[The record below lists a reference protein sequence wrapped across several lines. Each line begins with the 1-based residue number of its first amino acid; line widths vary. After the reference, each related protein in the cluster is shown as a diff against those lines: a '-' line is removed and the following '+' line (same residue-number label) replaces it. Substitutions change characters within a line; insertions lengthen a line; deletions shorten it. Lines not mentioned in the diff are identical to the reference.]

1 MLKDC
6 KLPQFSVFRGV
17 SHASEADIKKV
28 VVWVFFVPHC
38 RPWLLQTWMT
48 ATRDEVSIRRA
59 RPDGSFLHIVFSAK
73 APLATSRLSLP
84 L

>member
-28 VVWVFFVPHC
+28 VVWVFFV
-38 RPWLLQTWMT
+38 RIADLGFFKL
-48 ATRDEVSIRRA
+48 E
-59 RPDGSFLHIVFSAK
+59 
-73 APLATSRLSLP
+73 
-84 L
+84 

>member
-28 VVWVFFVPHC
+28 VVWVFFVPH
-38 RPWLLQTWMT
+38 L
-48 ATRDEVSIRRA
+48 
-59 RPDGSFLHIVFSAK
+59 GHSADWI
-73 APLATSRLSLP
+73 SLG
-84 L
+84 LIL